1 MGCASSSET
10 VVTPKLPP
18 RPKLNAELNVKC
30 GNGSGFAPF
39 LTPEMDG
46 ELIDMKLDAPPR
58 SMWGQGE
65 GTRGYCGE
73 TSF

>member
-1 MGCASSSET
+1 
-10 VVTPKLPP
+10 
-18 RPKLNAELNVKC
+18 VKC
-30 GNGSGFAPF
+30 GNGGDFAPF

-46 ELIDMKLDAPPR
+46 DNIDMKLDVPPR